1 MLATKIKMKPGCGTS
16 NNFLEIDSI
25 YLTGL
30 PDEDFYKK
38 EIIHNYLIEN
48 PGDIQVNIYPYP
60 DLIPATSARG
70 EKYVRSESNNLT
82 QDNLLRLPRV

>member
-16 NNFLEIDSI
+16 NNLLEIDRI

-38 EIIHNYLIEN
+38 EIIHNYLIDN

-60 DLIPATSARG
+60 DLIPAISSRG
-70 EKYVRSESNNLT
+70 EKYVRSAPNST
-82 QDNLLRLPRV
+82 ARDNLLQLPRV

>member
-48 PGDIQVNIYPYP
+48 PG
-60 DLIPATSARG
+60 